1 MKLEISNTLENS
13 NVLYCTGNALNL
25 SISKLW
31 LPDSDKLWTG
41 NRDEPCFQSFP
52 NWQFITSNCSQQNL
66 TPIEMLTF
74 LCLIK
79 IFYNILCEYIVQ
91 LAIISEDIPEGDK

>member
-1 MKLEISNTLENS
+1 
-13 NVLYCTGNALNL
+13 
-25 SISKLW
+25 
-31 LPDSDKLWTG
+31 
-41 NRDEPCFQSFP
+41 
-52 NWQFITSNCSQQNL
+52 
-66 TPIEMLTF
+66 MLTF